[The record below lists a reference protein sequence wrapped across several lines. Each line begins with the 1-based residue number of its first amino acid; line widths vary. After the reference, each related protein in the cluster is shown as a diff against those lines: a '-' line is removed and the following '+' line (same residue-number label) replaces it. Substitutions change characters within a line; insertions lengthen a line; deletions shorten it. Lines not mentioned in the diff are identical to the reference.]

1 MLSKD
6 GYDLNISNSIWLR
19 EGFEAD
25 EAFLQKNAD
34 AYSAAI
40 RSLDFSS
47 PDAVKAINGWVDEAT
62 EGTIEEIVDKIDPD
76 VIMYIINAIYFKA
89 DWLTSFSAN
98 STYPKPFM
106 TPSGAVDA
114 DFMHNLLSVEMLES
128 GGSRG
133 LLLPYV
139 DPRFAFMAML
149 PAEGMT
155 PADWISAQSSE
166 NFKAMLDARKSSSV
180 ELALPKFETRYEDG
194 LKDELETL
202 GMGVA
207 FDSGQADFSLMQ
219 TSRERNLYISAV
231 QHKTFIR
238 VDELGTEAA
247 AVTSVEV
254 SVTSM
259 PISDEQ
265 MIFDRPFVYG
275 IIDLESGL
283 PIFLGVMNDPT
294 K

>member
-1 MLSKD
+1 
-6 GYDLNISNSIWLR
+6 
-19 EGFEAD
+19 
-25 EAFLQKNAD
+25 
-34 AYSAAI
+34 
-40 RSLDFSS
+40 
-47 PDAVKAINGWVDEAT
+47 
-62 EGTIEEIVDKIDPD
+62 
-76 VIMYIINAIYFKA
+76 
-89 DWLTSFSAN
+89 
-98 STYPKPFM
+98 
-106 TPSGAVDA
+106 
-114 DFMHNLLSVEMLES
+114 
-128 GGSRG
+128 
-133 LLLPYV
+133 
-139 DPRFAFMAML
+139 
-149 PAEGMT
+149 
-155 PADWISAQSSE
+155 
-166 NFKAMLDARKSSSV
+166 
-180 ELALPKFETRYEDG
+180 
-194 LKDELETL
+194 
-202 GMGVA
+202 MGVA